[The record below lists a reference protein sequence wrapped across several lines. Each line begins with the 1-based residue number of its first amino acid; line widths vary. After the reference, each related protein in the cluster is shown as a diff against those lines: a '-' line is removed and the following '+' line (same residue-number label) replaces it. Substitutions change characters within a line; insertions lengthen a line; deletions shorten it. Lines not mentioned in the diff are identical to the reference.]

1 MAVDV
6 IVVAR
11 TDTAA
16 VHSADLLR
24 AVSLTNDL
32 LALLDKMIRRGFRQF
47 DTTPTPD
54 DFSTFEE
61 LHGLPVGTGQVVFD
75 MLNGVNGVLRGTMQN
90 EQALEL
96 TSRIS

>member
-1 MAVDV
+1 MAIDAIKVT
-6 IVVAR
+6 R

-16 VHSADLLR
+16 IFSGDLLT
-24 AVSLTNDL
+24 AVSLTNQL

-47 DTTPTPD
+47 DTAPTPD

-61 LHGLPVGTGQVVFD
+61 FHGLPAGTGQTVFD

-96 TSRIS
+96 TSRVS